1 MRNSRSLNHM
11 PRRAVYVGLVG
22 AVASRAFLLCL
33 CRHCPCLRRFLS
45 ISAKLARLMNFQPL
59 PYHKA
64 VARHL
69 ETQEPDL
76 WAWFRSDET
85 DEQRRRRQRVEL
97 LKGAIELDVKGQNG
111 RRHALASIAKGR
123 LQLSVPVR
131 LYQAHDAGGSPNAYL
146 LYQPGEI
153 IIVFQG
159 RILELLTESELLDL
173 LGHEM
178 SHYKLYV
185 EDGGRYHVAQRL
197 LTWIGS
203 QPSCPTPFIETA
215 RRLSLYTEIYCDIG
229 GLTACEDRNA
239 TISGLAKT
247 VGNFRDVDAA
257 TYLRQA
263 NEILLLDPSA
273 SIGTTHPELHIR
285 VLALA
290 QSNQLEAE
298 AFHIFLQ
305 SLIDGRIGLG
315 QLDVFEQALLR
326 DATHML
332 IDRVAAEPAVATDKF
347 LSHVREFRPGYKPL
361 PVPPDA
367 KPSLGLPALDAHAQL
382 YLGYVLMDLA
392 TADADNIQVVWPVVV
407 KTAETYGLDATLR
420 TIARDEFKG
429 RRKLLKQLE
438 TRSTQAGAA

>member
-1 MRNSRSLNHM
+1 
-11 PRRAVYVGLVG
+11 
-22 AVASRAFLLCL
+22 
-33 CRHCPCLRRFLS
+33 
-45 ISAKLARLMNFQPL
+45 MNFQPL

-64 VARHL
+64 VAHHL
-69 ETQEPDL
+69 ESQEPDL

-85 DEQRRRRQRVEL
+85 DEQRRRRSRVEL
-97 LKGAIELDVKGQNG
+97 LKNAIELDVKGLNG

-131 LYQAHDAGGSPNAYL
+131 LYQAHDTGGSPNAYL

-153 IIVFQG
+153 VIVFQG
-159 RILELLTESELLDL
+159 RILELLTEPELLDL

-197 LTWIGS
+197 LAWIGS
-203 QPSCPTPFIETA
+203 QPSCPAPFIETA

-263 NEILLLDPSA
+263 NEILALDPSS

-285 VLALA
+285 VLSLA
-290 QSNQLEAE
+290 QSQQLETE
-298 AFHIFLQ
+298 AFHNFLQ
-305 SLIDGRIGLG
+305 LLIDGRIGLG

-326 DATHML
+326 EATHTL
-332 IDRVAAEPAVATDKF
+332 IDRVSAQPGVATDRY
-347 LSHVREFRPGYKPL
+347 LSHVREFRPGYKPSP
-361 PVPPDA
+361 PVADA
-367 KPSLGLPALDAHAQL
+367 TPSLGLPSLDAHAQL

-392 TADADNIQVVWPVVV
+392 TADADNMQAAWPVVV
-407 KTAETYGLDATLR
+407 KTAEVYGLEATLR
-420 TIARDEFKG
+420 SIARDEFKG

-438 TRSTQAGAA
+438 ARPVDAGVG

>member
-1 MRNSRSLNHM
+1 MSFVEILSN
-11 PRRAVYVGLVG
+11 
-22 AVASRAFLLCL
+22 
-33 CRHCPCLRRFLS
+33 CRQVRF
-45 ISAKLARLMNFQPL
+45 APMNFQPL
-59 PYHKA
+59 PYHQA

-69 ETQEPDL
+69 EHHEADL
-76 WAWFRSDET
+76 WGWFRADDS
-85 DEQRRRRQRVEL
+85 DEQRRRKQRLEL
-97 LKGAIELDVKGQNG
+97 LKGAVELDVKGQNG

-123 LQLSVPVR
+123 LQLSAPVR
-131 LYQAHDAGGSPNAYL
+131 LYQSHDTGGSPNAYL

-153 IIVFQG
+153 VIVFQG
-159 RILELLTESELLDL
+159 RILELLTEPELLDL

-197 LTWIGS
+197 LMWIGS
-203 QPSCPTPFIETA
+203 QPSCPAPFIETA

-247 VGNFRDVDAA
+247 VANFRDVDAA

-263 NEILLLDPSA
+263 TEILALDPST
-273 SIGTTHPELHIR
+273 SIGATHPELHIR

-290 QSNQLEAE
+290 QCRQLAAPEFH
-298 AFHIFLQ
+298 AFLK

-315 QLDVFEQALLR
+315 QLDLFEQALLR
-326 DATHML
+326 DATHVL
-332 IDRVAAEPAVATDKF
+332 IDRVAARPAVATAKF
-347 LSHVREFRPGYKPL
+347 LTHIREFRPGYKPL
-361 PVPPDA
+361 AVANDDPVT
-367 KPSLGLPALDAHAQL
+367 LGLPALDAHAQL

-392 TADADNIQVVWPVVV
+392 TADADNIQAVWPVVV
-407 KTAETYGLDATLR
+407 QVAETFGLDGTLR

-438 TRSTQAGAA
+438 ARPQ

>member
-1 MRNSRSLNHM
+1 
-11 PRRAVYVGLVG
+11 
-22 AVASRAFLLCL
+22 
-33 CRHCPCLRRFLS
+33 
-45 ISAKLARLMNFQPL
+45 MNFQPL
-59 PYHKA
+59 PYHQA
-64 VARHL
+64 VAGYLAQH
-69 ETQEPDL
+69 EADL
-76 WAWFRSDET
+76 WAWFLADDSDEN
-85 DEQRRRRQRVEL
+85 RRRKQRLEL
-97 LKGAIELDVKGQNG
+97 LKGSLELDVKGQNG

-123 LQLSVPVR
+123 LQLSAPVR
-131 LYQAHDAGGSPNAYL
+131 LYQTHDTGGTPNAYL

-153 IIVFQG
+153 VIVFQG
-159 RILELLTESELLDL
+159 RILELLTEPELLDL

-197 LTWIGS
+197 LWWIGS
-203 QPSCPTPFIETA
+203 QPSCPAPFIETA

-247 VGNFRDVDAA
+247 VANFRDVDAA

-263 NEILLLDPSA
+263 IEILALDPSA

-290 QSNQLEAE
+290 QSRQLAPREFH
-298 AFHIFLQ
+298 AFLK
-305 SLIDGRIGLG
+305 SLVDGKIGLG
-315 QLDVFEQALLR
+315 QLDLFEQALLR
-326 DATHML
+326 DATHTL
-332 IDRVAAEPAVATDKF
+332 IDRVAAEPSVATAKF
-347 LSHVREFRPGYKPL
+347 LTHIREFRPGYKPGTL
-361 PVPPDA
+361 PTDD
-367 KPSLGLPALDAHAQL
+367 KPTLGLPALDAHAQL

-392 TADADNIQVVWPVVV
+392 TADADNIQAAWPVVV

-438 TRSTQAGAA
+438 ARPQ

>member
-1 MRNSRSLNHM
+1 
-11 PRRAVYVGLVG
+11 
-22 AVASRAFLLCL
+22 
-33 CRHCPCLRRFLS
+33 
-45 ISAKLARLMNFQPL
+45 MNLQPL
-59 PYHKA
+59 PYHRT
-64 VARHL
+64 VADYL
-69 ETQEPDL
+69 ETHEADL
-76 WAWFRSDET
+76 WAWFRADDS
-85 DEQRRRRQRVEL
+85 DEQRRRKQRVEL
-97 LKGAIELDVKGQNG
+97 LKGSLELDVQGQNG

-123 LQLSVPVR
+123 LQLSAPVR
-131 LYQAHDAGGSPNAYL
+131 LYQTHDTGGSPNAYL

-153 IIVFQG
+153 VIVFQG
-159 RILELLTESELLDL
+159 RILELLTEPELLDL

-197 LTWIGS
+197 LMWIGS
-203 QPSCPTPFIETA
+203 QSSCPAAFNETA

-247 VGNFRDVDAA
+247 VANFRDVDAS

-263 NEILLLDPSA
+263 TEILALDPSA
-273 SIGTTHPELHIR
+273 SVGTTHPELHIR

-290 QSNQLEAE
+290 QSSQMATPE
-298 AFHIFLQ
+298 FHALLK

-332 IDRVAAEPAVATDKF
+332 IDRVAAQPAVATDKF
-347 LSHVREFRPGYKPL
+347 LSHVREFRPGYKPVSPP
-361 PVPPDA
+361 PVD
-367 KPSLGLPALDAHAQL
+367 KPSLDLPALDAHAQL

-392 TADADNIQVVWPVVV
+392 TADADNIQDAWPVVV
-407 KTAETYGLDATLR
+407 KTAEIYGLDATLR

-438 TRSTQAGAA
+438 ARAL

>member
-1 MRNSRSLNHM
+1 MTGFSSRFS
-11 PRRAVYVGLVG
+11 
-22 AVASRAFLLCL
+22 
-33 CRHCPCLRRFLS
+33 PCLQVRFP
-45 ISAKLARLMNFQPL
+45 AMNFHPL
-59 PYHKA
+59 PYHRS
-64 VARHL
+64 VADYL
-69 ETQEPDL
+69 EQYEVDL
-76 WAWFRSDET
+76 WAWFRADDS
-85 DEQRRRRQRVEL
+85 DEQRRRKQRLEL
-97 LKGAIELDVKGQNG
+97 LKGAVELDVQGQNG

-123 LQLSVPVR
+123 LQLSAPVR
-131 LYQAHDAGGSPNAYL
+131 LYQSHDTGGSPNACL

-159 RILELLTESELLDL
+159 RILELLTEPELLDL

-185 EDGGRYHVAQRL
+185 DDGGRYHVAQRL
-197 LTWIGS
+197 LMWIGG
-203 QPSCPTPFIETA
+203 QPSCPSTFIETA

-247 VGNFRDVDAA
+247 VANFRDVDAS

-263 NEILLLDPSA
+263 NEILALDPGS

-290 QSNQLEAE
+290 QSRQLAPPE
-298 AFHIFLQ
+298 FHVFLK
-305 SLIDGRIGLG
+305 SLIDGKIGLG
-315 QLDVFEQALLR
+315 QLDLFEQALLR
-326 DATHML
+326 DATHVL
-332 IDRVAAEPAVATDKF
+332 IDQVSAEPAVATDKY
-347 LSHVREFRPGYKPL
+347 LSHVREFRPGYKPR
-361 PVPPDA
+361 PVPPDD

-392 TADADNIQVVWPVVV
+392 TADADNIQAVWPVVV

-438 TRSTQAGAA
+438 ARAV

>member
-1 MRNSRSLNHM
+1 
-11 PRRAVYVGLVG
+11 
-22 AVASRAFLLCL
+22 
-33 CRHCPCLRRFLS
+33 
-45 ISAKLARLMNFQPL
+45 MNLQPL

-64 VARHL
+64 VASHL
-69 ETQEPDL
+69 ETHEPDL
-76 WAWFRSDET
+76 WGWFRSDES

-123 LQLSVPVR
+123 LQLSASVR
-131 LYQAHDAGGSPNAYL
+131 LYQAHDTGGSPNAYL

-153 IIVFQG
+153 VIVFQG
-159 RILELLTESELLDL
+159 RILELLTEPELLDL

-185 EDGGRYHVAQRL
+185 EDGGLYHVAQRL
-197 LTWIGS
+197 LAWIGS
-203 QPSCPTPFIETA
+203 QPSCPASFIETA

-229 GLTACEDRNA
+229 GLTACEDRHA

-263 NEILLLDPSA
+263 NEILALDPSA

-290 QSNQLEAE
+290 QSQQLETV
-298 AFHIFLQ
+298 AFHSFLK

-315 QLDVFEQALLR
+315 QLDIFEQALLR
-326 DATHML
+326 DATHTL
-332 IDRVAAEPAVATDKF
+332 IDRVSAQPGVATDKY
-347 LSHVREFRPGYKPL
+347 LSHVREFRPGYKPSA
-361 PVPPDA
+361 PVVDA
-367 KPSLGLPALDAHAQL
+367 APTLGLPALDAHAQL

-392 TADADNIQVVWPVVV
+392 TADADNMQAAWPVVV
-407 KTAETYGLDATLR
+407 KAAEVYGLDATLR
-420 TIARDEFKG
+420 SIARDEFKG

-438 TRSTQAGAA
+438 GRSGDAGAA

>member
-1 MRNSRSLNHM
+1 
-11 PRRAVYVGLVG
+11 
-22 AVASRAFLLCL
+22 
-33 CRHCPCLRRFLS
+33 
-45 ISAKLARLMNFQPL
+45 MNFQPL

-64 VARHL
+64 VASYL
-69 ETQEPDL
+69 ETHEADL
-76 WAWFRSDET
+76 WAWFRGDAS
-85 DEQRRRRQRVEL
+85 DEQRRRQRLDL
-97 LKGAIELDVKGQNG
+97 LKSTVELDVLGQNG

-123 LQLSVPVR
+123 LQLSAPVR
-131 LYQAHDAGGSPNAYL
+131 LFQSHDTGGSPNAYL
-146 LYQPGEI
+146 LYAPGEI

-159 RILELLTESELLDL
+159 RILELLTEPELLDL

-178 SHYKLYV
+178 SHYKLYQ

-203 QPSCPTPFIETA
+203 QSSCPSTFIETA

-239 TISGLAKT
+239 TIACLAKT
-247 VGNFRDVDAA
+247 VANFADVDTS

-263 NEILLLDPSA
+263 NEILSLEASA

-290 QSNQLEAE
+290 QCQQQPPLE
-298 AFHIFLQ
+298 FHALLK
-305 SLIDGRIGLG
+305 SLIDGLIGLG
-315 QLDVFEQALLR
+315 QLDLFEQALMR
-326 DATHML
+326 DATHAV
-332 IDRVAAEPAVATDKF
+332 IDRVTGRPGVATDKY
-347 LSHVREFRPGYKPL
+347 LNHVREFRPGYKAPAAAAAGAAA
-361 PVPPDA
+361 VETG
-367 KPSLGLPALDAHAQL
+367 LGLPALDAHAQL

-392 TADADNIQVVWPVVV
+392 TADADNMAVAWPTVV
-407 KTAETYGLDATLR
+407 KVAETYGLEATLR

-438 TRSTQAGAA
+438 ARPAAAVTVSPS